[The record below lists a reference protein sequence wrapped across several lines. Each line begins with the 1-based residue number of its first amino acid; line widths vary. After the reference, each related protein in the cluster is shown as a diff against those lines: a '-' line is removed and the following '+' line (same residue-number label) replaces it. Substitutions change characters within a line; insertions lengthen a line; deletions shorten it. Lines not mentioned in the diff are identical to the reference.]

1 MFKYVVLFSALS
13 LAFMTAIFSVVG
25 ISSLYVSAPI
35 VTKIMAAA
43 LELAKLVAV
52 SFIYRYWTTLTGFIK
67 YYFLAASVILMCIT
81 SFGVYSYLEAAYSGA
96 SKEINQQQLIVSSLQ
111 SQQQNVK
118 NQISQLTNR
127 QSQVENIRNQQ
138 EIRSNQLVGKTGF
151 ITQQRLASQESKQLD
166 NIQTQLNRLNNQD
179 DSLSNLIIS
188 AQANIV
194 NNKNMGTFAY
204 IAKMLNV
211 QLDTLVKWF
220 TLIIVI
226 VFDPLAVSLVLA
238 YNIIIKNEIV
248 PKVIQN
254 QPILI
259 EEPVLIEQKQPENI
273 NLPPGGVRIT

>member
-166 NIQTQLNRLNNQD
+166 RLNNQD

-238 YNIIIKNEIV
+238 YNIIIKNEIF

-254 QPILI
+254 QPI
-259 EEPVLIEQKQPENI
+259 
-273 NLPPGGVRIT
+273 

>member
-1 MFKYVVLFSALS
+1 LTPFLLEIIMFKYVVLLSALS

-43 LELAKLVAV
+43 LELAKVVAF

-111 SQQQNVK
+111 SQEQNIK
-118 NQISQLTNR
+118 
-127 QSQVENIRNQQ
+127 NQQ

-194 NNKNMGTFAY
+194 NNKNMGTFA
-204 IAKMLNV
+204 
-211 QLDTLVKWF
+211 
-220 TLIIVI
+220 
-226 VFDPLAVSLVLA
+226 
-238 YNIIIKNEIV
+238 
-248 PKVIQN
+248 
-254 QPILI
+254 
-259 EEPVLIEQKQPENI
+259 
-273 NLPPGGVRIT
+273 